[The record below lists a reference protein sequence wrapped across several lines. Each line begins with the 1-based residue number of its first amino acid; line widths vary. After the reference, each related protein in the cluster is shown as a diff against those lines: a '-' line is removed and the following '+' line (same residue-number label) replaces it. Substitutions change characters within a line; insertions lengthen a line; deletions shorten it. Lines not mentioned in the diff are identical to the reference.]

1 MERMTG
7 ERAEHGLPRGGVA
20 VLGVPFDGNSSF
32 VKGSAEAPARIL
44 QALNS
49 CSSNLC
55 CESGLDLGADDR
67 WAPVGDAGVG
77 SDTFVE
83 DVETAAAGLLA
94 ASLRV
99 LALGGD
105 HSITY
110 PLLRAHAR
118 VHSSLAVVH
127 LDAHPDL
134 YDELG
139 GNRLSHACPFA
150 RVMEEQ
156 LVRRLVQIGIRTAT
170 PHQLVQAER
179 FGVETIGMRD
189 WTDEATLPD
198 DPCYV
203 SLDLDVLD
211 PAFAPGVSHHEPGG
225 MSVRQVLSIIQRVPG
240 PIVGADIVEFNPR
253 RDATGVTAM
262 VAAKCLKE
270 LLARM
275 VE

>member
-1 MERMTG
+1 
-7 ERAEHGLPRGGVA
+7 
-20 VLGVPFDGNSSF
+20 
-32 VKGSAEAPARIL
+32 
-44 QALNS
+44 
-49 CSSNLC
+49 
-55 CESGLDLGADDR
+55 LDLGADDR
-67 WAPVGDAGVG
+67 WDLVGDVRVG

-83 DVETAAAGLLA
+83 DVESAAAIFLA
-94 ASLRV
+94 SSLRV

-110 PLLRAHAR
+110 PLLRAHAQ
-118 VHSSLAVVH
+118 VHPSLTVVH

-134 YDELG
+134 YDELDG
-139 GNRLSHACPFA
+139 DRLSHACPFA

-156 LVRRLVQIGIRTAT
+156 LIGRLVQIGIRTAT
-170 PHQLVQAER
+170 PHQRAQAER
-179 FGVETIGMRD
+179 FGVETIEMRD
-189 WTDEATLPD
+189 WTEEAALPD
-198 DPCYV
+198 GPCYV

-240 PIVGADIVEFNPR
+240 PVVGADIVEYNPR
-253 RDATGVTAM
+253 RDPSGITAM